1 MYYICVFL
9 LDIEDTDK
17 TSLEEDEKGSLSTS
31 QELVDEIKK
40 KLSVIE
46 ELKITAGNILSILVC
61 FVMNVCLYSI

>member
-1 MYYICVFL
+1 MYYICVLL

-40 KLSVIE
+40 KLSDIE
-46 ELKITAGNILSILVC
+46 ELKMTAGNILLILVC
-61 FVMNVCLYSI
+61 FVMNVCLYLI